1 MEGLAPAAS
10 KPTRRGSLSLSAAKI
25 AVAARRSSIDA
36 NAAAMAAAAAV
47 AAAAAAAA
55 GTGAGVDSVATG
67 PGVSGTPAEAKAG
80 GIGGSSGDGSDKE
93 GGGGVDHAVA
103 DPAAAADLA
112 KLEAFAAGIQPS
124 PAPVSAKPSDADGEV
139 AGVTG
144 DSKPAAAPAPV
155 FSGANVQLSGD
166 YDRHRHPMRKR
177 SRRRNSLAS
186 HSSRASNTSRASRAS
201 RVSRLSG
208 ASDATEAAVR
218 VLAARRAQLRV
229 IGHDTPALS
238 VGQLI
243 AGVKNTRKQAKASSS
258 HRLNAR
264 RSRSRL
270 SRASRARSRARMKQ
284 GSRAS
289 RARSKASMVSDGS
302 SAASGSDAGSLS
314 SSSYTSSAS
323 SGGSSS
329 GTESVSSVS
338 SQSDAFSVSKPAKPR
353 RPLNKWQAAFH
364 AFGYARSGRTAA
376 PAPQPRTLEEVHQ
389 LLVRRG
395 ADTTALVP
403 SVQEPTAILAPV
415 RKLNTA
421 EGINRAAAAQRRRR
435 GKQQSLAAEVMMH
448 RADLAAAWFGVRVR
462 MMMKRAKKTKM
473 RIVANRN
480 VVQYLL
486 RSTSFTRVEVSRLAD
501 KFADASEVGHGC
513 VFTVVC
519 VHSPC

>member
-1 MEGLAPAAS
+1 M
-10 KPTRRGSLSLSAAKI
+10 
-25 AVAARRSSIDA
+25 
-36 NAAAMAAAAAV
+36 
-47 AAAAAAAA
+47 
-55 GTGAGVDSVATG
+55 
-67 PGVSGTPAEAKAG
+67 
-80 GIGGSSGDGSDKE
+80 
-93 GGGGVDHAVA
+93 
-103 DPAAAADLA
+103 
-112 KLEAFAAGIQPS
+112 
-124 PAPVSAKPSDADGEV
+124 
-139 AGVTG
+139 TG

-289 RARSKASMVSDGS
+289 RARSKASMVSGGS

-323 SGGSSS
+323 SDGSSS

-364 AFGYARSGRTAA
+364 AFGYARNGRTAA

-403 SVQEPTAILAPV
+403 SVQEPTATLAPV

-501 KFADASEVGHGC
+501 KFADASEVGRGC